1 MRPITRL
8 ARGFVRLE
16 IDMWVSLARA
26 FARRPDIAGGTPI
39 RYAGAESA
47 FLWAFLVI
55 SAVEIP
61 AVHLLIPWPPVQ
73 LVALILGAW
82 GLLWMAGM
90 LAAHHMYPHLL
101 TDEHLR
107 VRYLRRLTLDL
118 PLADIRA
125 VRNDLRAY
133 DGPKTLQLT
142 GPNGTTLAVILG
154 NSTNIRIDLTEPRTF
169 HTPHGD
175 FTASTIAF
183 WADDPQTT
191 VASIRV
197 AMVADRTA

>member
-1 MRPITRL
+1 MRPLTQLPRH
-8 ARGFVRLE
+8 FVRLE
-16 IDMWVSLARA
+16 IDIWVSLARA
-26 FARRPDIAGGTPI
+26 LTRRPDIAGGTPI
-39 RYAGAESA
+39 RYAGAVSA
-47 FLWAFLVI
+47 FFWAFLVI

-73 LVALILGAW
+73 LIALILGAW

-107 VRYLRRLTLDL
+107 VRYLRRVALDL

-142 GPNGTTLAVILG
+142 GLNDTTLAVILG
-154 NSTNIRIDLTEPRTF
+154 SSTNIRIDLIDPRTF

-175 FTASTIAF
+175 FTASTVAF

-191 VASIRV
+191 VASIRA
-197 AMVADRTA
+197 AMVPDRAA